1 MESLVASRL
10 IPIKYMVRAS
20 TNGVEVLRRTAG
32 KAVMILLKKDV
43 TQAGDSLKLNLQG
56 KLPELKPQNTLCKIF
71 SRIITQKVFH

>member
-1 MESLVASRL
+1 M
-10 IPIKYMVRAS
+10 
-20 TNGVEVLRRTAG
+20 LRRTAG

-71 SRIITQKVFH
+71 SRIIPQKVFH